1 MAQYVDGFVL
11 PIAKDKLSDYRRLAT
26 KAGRIW
32 KEHGALAYF
41 ECAGDDMKADSMIPF
56 PKMAKAKED
65 EVVIFAWAVFKSKAH
80 RDKANAAIMKDQRVA
95 AMCEESKG
103 IVNCKR
109 MAYGGFKSLLKSP
122 AELRRE

>member
-1 MAQYVDGFVL
+1 MAHYIDGFIL
-11 PIAKDKLSDYRRLAT
+11 PIAKDKLAAYRRLAT
-26 KAGRIW
+26 EAGKIW

-41 ECAGDDMKADSMIPF
+41 ECAGDDMKADPMIPF

-80 RDKANAAIMKDQRVA
+80 RDKANKAIMKDERLA
-95 AMCEESKG
+95 AMCEESKS

-109 MAYGGFKSLLKSP
+109 MAYGGFKTIV
-122 AELRRE
+122 EV